1 MRRSRQFHYHETKL
15 MKDPV
20 TVLLLADRK
29 YSPSLR
35 DVNNLYEKWR
45 KTTKGPCNGSKMF
58 DYLQEYI
65 TINI

>member
-1 MRRSRQFHYHETKL
+1 

-29 YSPSLR
+29 YCPSLR
-35 DVNNLYEKWR
+35 DVNNLCEKRR

-58 DYLQEYI
+58 LSARVYY
-65 TINI
+65 NIL